1 MLAPQKESIFGC
13 SCRLWLLSW
22 RRVRVF
28 ARSCSL
34 LSKYLPIS
42 WKQRKEQ
49 SHAQCHVTH
58 RIRIFDKISEHVKV
72 AKSVDIAIPELA
84 VTFNKPVT
92 VCQKYFKVFYS
103 QYKQAWNGP
112 SRRHIKG
119 SKLAKGLQNFQ
130 VSVNWDYFYE
140 VKIFEKKSH
149 SAEKMDP
156 LVTSGIVCYAGNL
169 FGSVPFDRY
178 ILASSD
184 NFVELLVELFWSVK
198 VVLKTPGDEK
208 P

>member
-22 RRVRVF
+22 RRARVF

-72 AKSVDIAIPELA
+72 AKSVDIAVPELA
-84 VTFNKPVT
+84 VTVHTPHVPNIMIFPGVDI
-92 VCQKYFKVFYS
+92 FS
-103 QYKQAWNGP
+103 LSWNGVG
-112 SRRHIKG
+112 SILLSLGLKLLSQMTRRK
-119 SKLAKGLQNFQ
+119 N
-130 VSVNWDYFYE
+130 
-140 VKIFEKKSH
+140 
-149 SAEKMDP
+149 
-156 LVTSGIVCYAGNL
+156 
-169 FGSVPFDRY
+169 
-178 ILASSD
+178 
-184 NFVELLVELFWSVK
+184 
-198 VVLKTPGDEK
+198 
-208 P
+208 

>member
-22 RRVRVF
+22 RRARIF

-72 AKSVDIAIPELA
+72 AKSVDIAVPELA
-84 VTFNKPVT
+84 VTVARSTRVVPVSFVFLFQMSRPNFISKQLLSIFIQQKNQFT
-92 VCQKYFKVFYS
+92 FFKLQKYPVI
-103 QYKQAWNGP
+103 
-112 SRRHIKG
+112 RRR
-119 SKLAKGLQNFQ
+119 LVGLI
-130 VSVNWDYFYE
+130 S
-140 VKIFEKKSH
+140 
-149 SAEKMDP
+149 
-156 LVTSGIVCYAGNL
+156 
-169 FGSVPFDRY
+169 
-178 ILASSD
+178 
-184 NFVELLVELFWSVK
+184 
-198 VVLKTPGDEK
+198 
-208 P
+208 

>member
-22 RRVRVF
+22 RRARVF

-72 AKSVDIAIPELA
+72 AKSVDIAVPELA
-84 VTFNKPVT
+84 VTFHL
-92 VCQKYFKVFYS
+92 S
-103 QYKQAWNGP
+103 NGADSP
-112 SRRHIKG
+112 LTNTPK
-119 SKLAKGLQNFQ
+119 A
-130 VSVNWDYFYE
+130 
-140 VKIFEKKSH
+140 IFIFHPHKFDCEWAGKS
-149 SAEKMDP
+149 
-156 LVTSGIVCYAGNL
+156 
-169 FGSVPFDRY
+169 
-178 ILASSD
+178 
-184 NFVELLVELFWSVK
+184 
-198 VVLKTPGDEK
+198 
-208 P
+208 

>member
-22 RRVRVF
+22 RRARVF

-72 AKSVDIAIPELA
+72 AKSVDIAVPELA
-84 VTFNKPVT
+84 VTLVAI
-92 VCQKYFKVFYS
+92 S
-103 QYKQAWNGP
+103 I
-112 SRRHIKG
+112 SRRVNFHQVLIQDFAEIHRLLTALSVCSRYTSIVLVVENSQE
-119 SKLAKGLQNFQ
+119 SKIRNP
-130 VSVNWDYFYE
+130 Y
-140 VKIFEKKSH
+140 
-149 SAEKMDP
+149 P
-156 LVTSGIVCYAGNL
+156 
-169 FGSVPFDRY
+169 
-178 ILASSD
+178 
-184 NFVELLVELFWSVK
+184 SVK
-198 VVLKTPGDEK
+198 
-208 P
+208 

>member
-22 RRVRVF
+22 RRARIF

-72 AKSVDIAIPELA
+72 AKSVDIAVPELA
-84 VTFNKPVT
+84 VT
-92 VCQKYFKVFYS
+92 VCFKITYSVFGRKDSNFLYCAS
-103 QYKQAWNGP
+103 FTRVRVGIFPKFILKHRLYPEEILN
-112 SRRHIKG
+112 
-119 SKLAKGLQNFQ
+119 LDGL
-130 VSVNWDYFYE
+130 
-140 VKIFEKKSH
+140 
-149 SAEKMDP
+149 
-156 LVTSGIVCYAGNL
+156 LVTANWN
-169 FGSVPFDRY
+169 P
-178 ILASSD
+178 
-184 NFVELLVELFWSVK
+184 
-198 VVLKTPGDEK
+198 
-208 P
+208 

>member
-22 RRVRVF
+22 RRARIF

-72 AKSVDIAIPELA
+72 AKSVDIAVPELA
-84 VTFNKPVT
+84 VTYNMEIFLRQ
-92 VCQKYFKVFYS
+92 VCASCEISDKGEILWKKIDIVVMIAHHEIITIFFDFF
-103 QYKQAWNGP
+103 
-112 SRRHIKG
+112 RHCEIF
-119 SKLAKGLQNFQ
+119 SENLKGL
-130 VSVNWDYFYE
+130 
-140 VKIFEKKSH
+140 
-149 SAEKMDP
+149 
-156 LVTSGIVCYAGNL
+156 
-169 FGSVPFDRY
+169 
-178 ILASSD
+178 
-184 NFVELLVELFWSVK
+184 
-198 VVLKTPGDEK
+198 
-208 P
+208 

>member
-22 RRVRVF
+22 RRARVS

-72 AKSVDIAIPELA
+72 AKSIDIAVPELA
-84 VTFNKPVT
+84 VTRNSTSSANYNLLQLEIPKFIWNHLSKT
-92 VCQKYFKVFYS
+92 TRR
-103 QYKQAWNGP
+103 KQLTENN
-112 SRRHIKG
+112 S
-119 SKLAKGLQNFQ
+119 SK
-130 VSVNWDYFYE
+130 
-140 VKIFEKKSH
+140 
-149 SAEKMDP
+149 
-156 LVTSGIVCYAGNL
+156 
-169 FGSVPFDRY
+169 
-178 ILASSD
+178 ILGGK
-184 NFVELLVELFWSVK
+184 LVEKQLAENSP
-198 VVLKTPGDEK
+198 TENSSQT
-208 P
+208 